1 MNKKVRKAIIPA
13 AGLGTRFLPATKAIA
28 KEMLPIV
35 DIPTIQYII
44 QEAVD
49 SGIEEILIITNSNK
63 HAMENH
69 FDKNYELEERL
80 KESGKLEQVK
90 MIQDIAD
97 MANIYYIRQKEPKGL
112 GHAVLCAKSFIGD
125 EPFAVLLGDDVVV
138 NKEGKPALKQLIEQY
153 GKTSAS
159 VIGVQTVDKK
169 DVSKYGI
176 VEPSKSHPAKGRLV
190 KLTDMVEKPAVE
202 KAPSQLAVL
211 GRYVLTPEIF
221 ELLET
226 QGKGAG
232 GEIQLTDAIKRLL
245 DRQAVYA
252 YDFEGKRYDVKR
264 YDVGDKFGFIKATI
278 DFALDRE
285 DLHDQVSKHI
295 QDIVNNK

>member
-1 MNKKVRKAIIPA
+1 MQKKVRKAIIPA

-97 MANIYYIRQKEPKGL
+97 IFANYDLKTEII
-112 GHAVLCAKSFIGD
+112 CASVRNPIHIT
-125 EPFAVLLGDDVVV
+125 AC
-138 NKEGKPALKQLIEQY
+138 ALAGADIATVPYKVIEQM
-153 GKTSAS
+153 
-159 VIGVQTVDKK
+159 VH
-169 DVSKYGI
+169 
-176 VEPSKSHPAKGRLV
+176 HP
-190 KLTDMVEKPAVE
+190 
-202 KAPSQLAVL
+202 
-211 GRYVLTPEIF
+211 
-221 ELLET
+221 
-226 QGKGAG
+226 
-232 GEIQLTDAIKRLL
+232 LTDAGIEKFKK
-245 DRQAVYA
+245 DYIAV
-252 YDFEGKRYDVKR
+252 
-264 YDVGDKFGFIKATI
+264 FG
-278 DFALDRE
+278 E
-285 DLHDQVSKHI
+285 
-295 QDIVNNK
+295 